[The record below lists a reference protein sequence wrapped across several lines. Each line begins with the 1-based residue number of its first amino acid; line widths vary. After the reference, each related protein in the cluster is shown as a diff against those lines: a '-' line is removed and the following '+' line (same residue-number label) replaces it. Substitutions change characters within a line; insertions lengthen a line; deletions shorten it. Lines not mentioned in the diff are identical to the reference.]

1 MIMFTI
7 VLKRCSVG
15 FIALILG
22 AAPSRAQDS
31 SCQLSIRGD
40 GTSTVFISATGC
52 AGDTIGVAA
61 GAQGHQKQ
69 FPGGPGPDLDRP
81 FNVNQCDMDVHS
93 DHSVDVS
100 YTLIVTSGPDKGK
113 TSSPYSGTLD
123 PDPKPTDRPPTVS
136 LSGVPLP
143 GTFVRSGDTI
153 ALRASAGDDYGV
165 TQVKIIDPDGKLL
178 LDSRPKP
185 PPPLYAGSACHPQ
198 LVDQHVELD
207 AAKTYTVPSNPNV
220 PAIQFKAWARD
231 TAGQEATSTAQYLT
245 EATWKGMM
253 LLDGSGSVPGNT
265 CTTKWRIALTVKTT
279 AQSEVTGTAE
289 ARHSPLGCRYAGPRD
304 SNAPMFFAIT
314 GTFQDRLFRL
324 YFRPTAGAS
333 IAWGI
338 AGLHL
343 LALPSPLPVELTL
356 APQDHDYA
364 KGSVARD
371 NSGNVENKS
380 GTASIAG
387 SAYLQCCSSESVP
400 ANSPKT
406 PPIFLGEDGQQMHIG
421 GGQ

>member
-1 MIMFTI
+1 MLGRYSLF
-7 VLKRCSVG
+7 VFAC
-15 FIALILG
+15 G
-22 AAPSRAQDS
+22 AAALSATAGTPQE

-40 GTSTVFISATGC
+40 GTSTVFISASGC
-52 AGDTIGVAA
+52 TGDTIGVVA
-61 GAQGHQKQ
+61 GAQAHQKQ

-81 FNVNQCDMDVHS
+81 FNVNQCDMDVNS
-93 DHSVDVS
+93 DHSVGIS
-100 YTLIVTSGPDKGK
+100 YTLIVTSGPDKGQ
-113 TSSPYSGTLD
+113 TSSVYSGTLD

-143 GTFVRSGDTI
+143 GTFVRSGDAI

-165 TQVKIIDPDGKLL
+165 TQVKIFGPDGKIL
-178 LDSRPKP
+178 LDGHPKP
-185 PPPLYAGSACHPQ
+185 PPPLYTGSTCHPQ
-198 LVDQHVELD
+198 VVDQHVDLD
-207 AAKTYTVPSNPNV
+207 ASKIYTVPSNPHV

-231 TAGQEATSTAQYLT
+231 TAGQEASSTAEYLT
-245 EATWKGMM
+245 EATWTGMM

-265 CTTKWRIALTVKTT
+265 CTTQWRIALTVKTT

-289 ARHSPLGCRYAGPRD
+289 ARHPPLACRYAGPRD
-304 SNAPMFFAIT
+304 SNAPMFFAIS

-324 YFRPTAGAS
+324 YFKPTAGAS

-356 APQDHDYA
+356 APGDREYA
-364 KGSVARD
+364 KGAVARD

-380 GTASIAG
+380 GTAAIAG
-387 SAYLQCCSSESVP
+387 SAYLQCCFSEPKPSGP
-400 ANSPKT
+400 PKT
-406 PPIFLGEDGQQMHIG
+406 PPIFLGEDGEQMHLG
-421 GGQ
+421 GSQ